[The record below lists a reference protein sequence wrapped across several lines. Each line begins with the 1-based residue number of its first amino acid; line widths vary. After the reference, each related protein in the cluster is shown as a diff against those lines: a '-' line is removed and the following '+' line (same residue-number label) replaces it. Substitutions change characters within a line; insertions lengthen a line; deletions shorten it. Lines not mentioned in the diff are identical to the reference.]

1 VVEPTARP
9 PLQHAQ
15 TVGIPHQPQQRRKL
29 TAGVISLS
37 GEANASRE
45 RNAGV
50 SELGRG
56 HAVPQRGVCAVRRAR
71 CRWQGCCLRAYAMN
85 TDITSCR
92 EQNEQCGGPAPAG
105 FRNNHLASGP
115 WRCAGVEGFRGWGS

>member
-37 GEANASRE
+37 GEADAPRE
-45 RNAGV
+45 WTAGV
-50 SELGRG
+50 SELGRD
-56 HAVPQRGVCAVRRAR
+56 HAIPQRGSESATSTLPLAMLLP
-71 CRWQGCCLRAYAMN
+71 QGICHEY
-85 TDITSCR
+85 
-92 EQNEQCGGPAPAG
+92 
-105 FRNNHLASGP
+105 
-115 WRCAGVEGFRGWGS
+115 